1 MKSVVISI
9 RLPEKIVRRLKK
21 MGKPSEIIKNIIIQR
36 LYEEKK
42 KTIEEI
48 KKIKVREGESKVD
61 VVKLIREDRDV
72 LH

>member
-1 MKSVVISI
+1 MQK
-9 RLPEKIVRRLKK
+9 
-21 MGKPSEIIKNIIIQR
+21 
-36 LYEEKK
+36 LYKEKK

>member
-1 MKSVVISI
+1 MKSIVISI